1 MQTEAVE
8 HTHFTLVEKILIATA
23 LLVFKQYHV
32 TEKKQTT
39 KQPTKATNVSFTVRI
54 MLDLT

>member
-1 MQTEAVE
+1 MQIQAVE
-8 HTHFTLVEKILIATA
+8 HTHFTLVEKNFNSNCVIDFQTISRDR
-23 LLVFKQYHV
+23 
-32 TEKKQTT
+32 KKQTT